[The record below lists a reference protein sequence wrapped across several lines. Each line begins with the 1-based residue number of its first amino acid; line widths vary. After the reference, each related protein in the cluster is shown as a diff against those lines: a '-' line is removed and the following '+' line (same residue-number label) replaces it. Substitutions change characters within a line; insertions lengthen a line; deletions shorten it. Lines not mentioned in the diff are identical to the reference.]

1 LGTVRF
7 AGLGYRMTLGRLLR
21 TASCLL
27 LFGVAQLGCSTP
39 SELPPLADFESEA
52 RLPGK
57 FVWHNLITADP
68 VAARHFYGEL
78 FGWDFKVEDEGAYS
92 VITYRGRNL
101 GGIVD
106 ATKRRKKPKRAVW
119 LTAVSVADLDASL
132 RAIEVAGG
140 TQLETP
146 VEVPGIGRVVTV
158 TDAGGALLHLLSPSK
173 ADPPDRDP
181 AVNEWLWHELLAND
195 LAGALRFYQ
204 VAFGYDIKEIER
216 ESGGSYHVLWSADRP
231 RAAILENPFDDVRST
246 WIPYVRVA
254 DPGAAAE
261 RAAELGGEIIIRP
274 QPEIRNGTLA
284 FVLDPSGAPVALQ
297 KWSPST
303 TPAEV
308 LP

>member
-1 LGTVRF
+1 MTILHVR
-7 AGLGYRMTLGRLLR
+7 R
-21 TASCLL
+21 TA
-27 LFGVAQLGCSTP
+27 FVAILMACMQTGCGTP

-68 VAARHFYGEL
+68 EAARHFYSGL

-119 LTAVSVADLDASL
+119 LSAVSVSDIEASI

-158 TDAGGALLHLLSPSK
+158 TDAGGALLHLLAPSK
-173 ADPPDRDP
+173 ADPPDRHP
-181 AVNEWLWHELLAND
+181 AVNEWLWHELLADD
-195 LAGALRFYQ
+195 LEGALRFYQ
-204 VAFGYDIKEIER
+204 LAFGYDIKELER
-216 ESGGSYHVLWSADRP
+216 ESGGAYHVLWSSDGP

-246 WIPYVRVA
+246 WIPYVRVT
-254 DPGAAAE
+254 DPGAVAE
-261 RAAELGGEIIIRP
+261 RAGELGGEVIMRP
-274 QPEIRNGTLA
+274 HPDIRNGTLA
-284 FVLDPSGAPVALQ
+284 LVLDPSGAPVALQ

-303 TPAEV
+303 SPTEA